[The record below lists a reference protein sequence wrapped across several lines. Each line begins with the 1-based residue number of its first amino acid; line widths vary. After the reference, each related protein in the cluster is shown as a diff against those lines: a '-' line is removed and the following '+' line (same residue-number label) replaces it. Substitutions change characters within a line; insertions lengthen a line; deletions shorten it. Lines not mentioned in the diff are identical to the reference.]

1 MGDLSQARR
10 WSISK
15 STSRC
20 LYTLPFF
27 PFLEITNVNG
37 GVASNYNN
45 ARIKDARDADNIKS
59 DLKDQTPIKFSRS
72 LNLHDLIVHVSLTL
86 IQLSKNLF

>member
-1 MGDLSQARR
+1 MGDLSQMVHFQINQ
-10 WSISK
+10 SMP
-15 STSRC
+15 
-20 LYTLPFF
+20 LHTLI
-27 PFLEITNVNG
+27 FLHFTRKRNVNG
-37 GVASNYNN
+37 GVASNYHN
-45 ARIKDARDADNIKS
+45 ARLKDASDADNIKS